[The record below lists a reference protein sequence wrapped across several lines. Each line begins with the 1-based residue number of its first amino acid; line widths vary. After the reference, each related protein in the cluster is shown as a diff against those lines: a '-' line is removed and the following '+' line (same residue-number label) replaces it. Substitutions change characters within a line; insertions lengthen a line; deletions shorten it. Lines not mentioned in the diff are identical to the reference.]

1 MTKKEEIELALLY
14 RKRNDLEKEIARVKE
29 AHRRNE
35 FAETNTYQLFIL
47 EDRLRWVEKKI
58 ARRERHDYNWR
69 IKKLSLPA
77 NASTSNPGT
86 N

>member
-14 RKRNDLEKEIARVKE
+14 RKRNDLEREIARVKE

-58 ARRERHDYNWR
+58 ARREKHDYN
-69 IKKLSLPA
+69 
-77 NASTSNPGT
+77 
-86 N
+86 

>member
-58 ARRERHDYNWR
+58 ARREKHDYN
-69 IKKLSLPA
+69 
-77 NASTSNPGT
+77 
-86 N
+86 